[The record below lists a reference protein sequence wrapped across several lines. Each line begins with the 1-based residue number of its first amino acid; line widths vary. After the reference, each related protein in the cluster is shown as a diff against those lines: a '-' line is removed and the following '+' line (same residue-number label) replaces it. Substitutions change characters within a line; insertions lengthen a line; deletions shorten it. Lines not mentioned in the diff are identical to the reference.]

1 MVEDVFQC
9 NDEPPTLKE
18 KVVGIIGETFGV
30 ADGVEEEAN
39 RGHDHAINI
48 GEDPMEIGVADEIM
62 GEVPLEMVLNL
73 RVLIQQL
80 WKMQFRSC
88 I

>member
-1 MVEDVFQC
+1 
-9 NDEPPTLKE
+9 
-18 KVVGIIGETFGV
+18 
-30 ADGVEEEAN
+30 
-39 RGHDHAINI
+39 
-48 GEDPMEIGVADEIM
+48 M

-88 I
+88 IWTTSVQN